1 MTWIILLILKGL
13 IICVIF
19 NFLYHV
25 IQNRKKDPT
34 LSFSIDFISVIEL
47 ATVCAITA
55 ACLFSSLS
63 SGSAFISLIALLDL
77 IVLYFEGKRVILIG
91 DKAIQVREELVYI
104 KDIVRIETSLW
115 TLHVHTADK
124 EIKVMNPLVTSWKFQ
139 DNVYNKLKVNQLKA
153 KGSRL

>member
-1 MTWIILLILKGL
+1 MTGIILLILKGL
-13 IICVIF
+13 IAAMYLQ
-19 NFLYHV
+19 FLYHV
-25 IQNRKKDPT
+25 TKHRKLDPT

-47 ATVCAITA
+47 ATVSAISA

-63 SGSAFISLIALLDL
+63 SGSMFISVIALLDL

-115 TLHVHTADK
+115 TLHVHTKNK

-139 DNVYNKLKVNQLKA
+139 DNVYNKLKVKA
-153 KGSRL
+153 KGSRV

>member
-1 MTWIILLILKGL
+1 MTWIILLMLKGL
-13 IICVIF
+13 ITCVIL
-19 NFLYHV
+19 NFLFHSMK
-25 IQNRKKDPT
+25 NRKQDPT

-47 ATVCAITA
+47 ATVSAISA

-63 SGSAFISLIALLDL
+63 SGSMFISVIALLDL

-115 TLHVHTADK
+115 TLHVHTKNK

-139 DNVYNKLKVNQLKA
+139 DNVYNKLKVKA
-153 KGSRL
+153 KGSRV